1 MTSAQLLPLRR
12 DLYSKPPEMRD
23 LEAGELQ
30 QALCSEGGERSE
42 PEIDIN
48 GPENRPRGDMSEKG
62 SLHLLGSPGTGTRAY
77 DKLVKQ
83 LMAEREPCIHNVVGG
98 GHLCRL
104 GERRAP

>member
-23 LEAGELQ
+23 LEAWELQ

-48 GPENRPRGDMSEKG
+48 GPENRPRGDMFTARIKQLFAHGGE
-62 SLHLLGSPGTGTRAY
+62 GTGSG
-77 DKLVKQ
+77 
-83 LMAEREPCIHNVVGG
+83 PCSRRTTSSKGG
-98 GHLCRL
+98 RSWL
-104 GERRAP
+104 